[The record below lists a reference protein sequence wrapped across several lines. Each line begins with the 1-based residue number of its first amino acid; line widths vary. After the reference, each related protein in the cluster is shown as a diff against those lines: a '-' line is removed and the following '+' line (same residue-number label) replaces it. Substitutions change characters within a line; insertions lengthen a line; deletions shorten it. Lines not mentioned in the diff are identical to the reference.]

1 MKKRTKLAITGM
13 IALVFLSG
21 AYVGGQTLISNASGG
36 DGTLV
41 PGSVDDPLVTK
52 SYLDERLR
60 ELTGQKPVTQPQP
73 APGSSAGVT
82 EHAMK
87 EAIAAEVNKL
97 RQELLAQM
105 QNGNTSGSQ
114 NGSSQGTGSAA
125 PGGGAPSSGSSAGQ
139 AVEVLKLEPGQ
150 VLYAGAGTEMIVR
163 TGRTVAVSTDENGI
177 PDVTAGK
184 DLAAGTEIETNHL
197 LIFPREGRGIK
208 SHPDNITDIY
218 VMIRGPYLLMK
229 ENQKQ

>member
-21 AYVGGQTLISNASGG
+21 AFVGGRTLISNASGG

-52 SYLDERLR
+52 SYLEERLR
-60 ELTGQKPVTQPQP
+60 ELTGQKPVTPPQA
-73 APGSSAGVT
+73 APGANGVT
-82 EHAMK
+82 EQAMQQ
-87 EAIAAEVNKL
+87 AIAAEVNKL
-97 RQELLAQM
+97 KQELFAQM
-105 QNGNTSGSQ
+105 QSGGNASGSQ
-114 NGSSQGTGSAA
+114 NGPSQGTGSAA
-125 PGGGAPSSGSSAGQ
+125 PGGSVPSSGSPAGQ

-208 SHPDNITDIY
+208 SHPDNKTDIY